1 MTPDMHFAGV
11 YWAWPMALLAW
22 PLPVLAM
29 WLLPRYKSSGARALL
44 VDDPGVWSS
53 RSGGAQ
59 VTWLQQLLLALM
71 WTALVLAV
79 ARPQTFSESISLPDS
94 GRDLMMAVDISG
106 SMREQD
112 IALNNRP
119 VTRMA
124 VVKAVGEDFIARRAG
139 DRVGLILFGSQAYV
153 QTPLTEDH
161 ETVQYFLRDAA
172 IGLAGRST
180 AIGDAIG
187 LAVKRLRERKADTR
201 VLVLLTDGENTAGVQ
216 PLEAAQL
223 AADNNVR
230 IYTIGIGA
238 GGSASLGFGLR
249 RQELDERSLTAVA
262 ELTGGKYFRAR
273 NANELETIYADIDA
287 LEPTEELNEGFR
299 PRHERFVWPLA
310 MSLLLSMLWG
320 FTRLNRGLAGGL
332 SE

>member
-1 MTPDMHFAGV
+1 MISEWFFAGV
-11 YWAWPMALLAW
+11 HWAWPIAILAW
-22 PLPVLAM
+22 PLPLLLV
-29 WLLPRYKSSGARALL
+29 WFLPRYKSSGVKALL
-44 VDDPGVWSS
+44 VDNPGAWSS
-53 RSGGAQ
+53 SSGSTK
-59 VTWLQQLLLALM
+59 VSLLQQVLLAIT
-71 WTALVLAV
+71 WTFLVLAV
-79 ARPQTFSESISLPDS
+79 ARPQTFADVVPLPDS

-112 IALNNRP
+112 IALGNRP

-161 ETVQYFLRDAA
+161 ETVQYFLQDAA

-187 LAVKRLRERKADTR
+187 LAVKRLREREAETR
-201 VLVLLTDGENTAGVQ
+201 VLVLLTDGENTAGVN

-238 GGSASLGFGLR
+238 GGSSSLGFGMR

-262 ELTGGKYFRAR
+262 ERTGGRYFRAR
-273 NANELETIYADIDA
+273 NARELETIYSDIDA
-287 LEPTEELNEGFR
+287 LEPTEEINEGFR
-299 PRHERFVWPLA
+299 PKHERFVWPLA
-310 MSLLLSMLWG
+310 ISLLFSMFWG
-320 FTRLNRGLAGGL
+320 LTRLTSGGTAQ
-332 SE
+332 

>member
-1 MTPDMHFAGV
+1 MIPELHVAGV
-11 YWAWPMALLAW
+11 YWAWPIALLAW
-22 PLPVLAM
+22 PLPLVLL
-29 WLLPRYKSSGARALL
+29 WFLPRYKTSGARALL
-44 VDDPGVWSS
+44 VNNPGAWSGT
-53 RSGGAQ
+53 SGSTK
-59 VTWLQQLLLALM
+59 VSFIQQCLLAIM
-71 WTALVLAV
+71 WTFLVLAV
-79 ARPQTFSESISLPDS
+79 ARPQTFSDVIALPDS

-112 IALNNRP
+112 IALNNRA

-124 VVKAVGEDFIARRAG
+124 VVKAVAEDFIARRAG

-187 LAVKRLRERKADTR
+187 LAVKRLREREADTR
-201 VLVLLTDGENTAGVQ
+201 VLVLLTDGENTAGVR

-238 GGSASLGFGLR
+238 GGASRLGFGLR
-249 RQELDERSLTAVA
+249 RQELDERSLTNVA
-262 ELTGGKYFRAR
+262 ELTGGRYFRAR
-273 NANELETIYADIDA
+273 NANELEAIYADIDA
-287 LEPTEELNEGFR
+287 LEPTEEINEGFR
-299 PRHERFVWPLA
+299 PKHERFAWPLA
-310 MSLLLSMLWG
+310 ISLLLSMLWG
-320 FTRLNRGLAGGL
+320 FTRVSSGALA
-332 SE
+332 E

>member
-1 MTPDMHFAGV
+1 MISQTLFMGV
-11 YWAWPMALLAW
+11 HWAWPLALLAW
-22 PLPVLAM
+22 PLPLLLM
-29 WLLPRYKSSGARALL
+29 WFLPRYKSSGARALL
-44 VDDPGVWSS
+44 VDNPGVWSS
-53 RSGGAQ
+53 RAGNSP
-59 VTWLQQLLLALM
+59 VTFLQRCLLAIM
-71 WTALVLAV
+71 WTFLVIAV
-79 ARPQTFSESISLPDS
+79 ARPQTFSDAISLPDS

-187 LAVKRLRERKADTR
+187 LAVKRLREREADTR
-201 VLVLLTDGENTAGVQ
+201 VLVLLTDGENTAGVR

-238 GGSASLGFGLR
+238 GSSSNIGYGLR

-262 ELTGGKYFRAR
+262 EATGGQYFRAR
-273 NANELETIYADIDA
+273 NANELEAIYADIDA

-299 PRHERFVWPLA
+299 PRHERFAWPLGA
-310 MSLLLSMLWG
+310 SLLISMLWG
-320 FTRLNRGLAGGL
+320 FTRLSSGAVAQ
-332 SE
+332 

>member
-1 MTPDMHFAGV
+1 VIAEWVFAGV
-11 YWAWPMALLAW
+11 HWAWPVAVLAW
-22 PLPVLAM
+22 PLPLLLV
-29 WLLPRYKSSGARALL
+29 WFLPRYKTRGAKALL
-44 VDDPGVWSS
+44 VDNPGAWASS
-53 RSGGAQ
+53 SGSAK
-59 VTWLQQLLLALM
+59 VSRLQQVLLAIM
-71 WTALVLAV
+71 WTFLVLAV
-79 ARPQTFSESISLPDS
+79 ARPQTFSDVVSLPDS

-112 IALNNRP
+112 IALGNRP

-161 ETVQYFLRDAA
+161 ETVQFFLRDAA

-187 LAVKRLRERKADTR
+187 LAVKRLRERESETR
-201 VLVLLTDGENTAGVQ
+201 VLVLLTDGENTAGVN

-238 GGSASLGFGLR
+238 GGSSSLGFGLR

-262 ELTGGKYFRAR
+262 EVTGGQYFRAR
-273 NANELETIYADIDA
+273 NARELEAIYSDIDA
-287 LEPTEELNEGFR
+287 LEPTEEINEGFR
-299 PRHERFVWPLA
+299 PKHERFAWPLA
-310 MSLLLSMLWG
+310 ISLLLSMLWG
-320 FTRLNRGLAGGL
+320 LTRLTSGGLAQ
-332 SE
+332 

>member
-1 MTPDMHFAGV
+1 MYFAGMH
-11 YWAWPMALLAW
+11 WAWPLALFAW
-22 PLPVLAM
+22 PLPILLM
-29 WLLPRYKSSGARALL
+29 WVLPRYKSNGARALL

-53 RSGGAQ
+53 RVGGSQ
-59 VTWLQQLLLALM
+59 VTLLQQILLAFM
-71 WTALVLAV
+71 WTCLVLAV
-79 ARPQTFSESISLPDS
+79 ARPQTFSDAISLPDS

-187 LAVKRLRERKADTR
+187 LAVKRLRDREADTR
-201 VLVLLTDGENTAGVQ
+201 VLVLLTDGENTAGVR
-216 PLEAAQL
+216 PMEAAQL

-238 GGSASLGFGLR
+238 GGSANVGYGLR
-249 RQELDERSLTAVA
+249 RQELDERDLTAVA
-262 ELTGGKYFRAR
+262 QLTGGNYFRAR
-273 NANELETIYADIDA
+273 NAKELESIYADIDA

-310 MSLLLSMLWG
+310 ISLLLSMLWG
-320 FTRLNRGLAGGL
+320 VTRLYQGAA
-332 SE
+332 E